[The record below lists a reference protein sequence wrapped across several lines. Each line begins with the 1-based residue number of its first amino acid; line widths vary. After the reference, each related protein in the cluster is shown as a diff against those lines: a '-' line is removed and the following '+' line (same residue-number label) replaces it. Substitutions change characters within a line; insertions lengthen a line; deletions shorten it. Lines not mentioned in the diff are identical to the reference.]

1 MEKRQKD
8 ETLDLFAE
16 AFHEV
21 VVPALEDIK
30 TEIKELKTD
39 LTSQIDRLDNKV
51 EMYTRKFVQVTDH
64 QGDKLDNHEK
74 RIKRLESKR
83 ILN

>member
-1 MEKRQKD
+1 MKKRQKD
-8 ETLDLFAE
+8 KTLDLFTE

-21 VVPALEDIK
+21 VVPVLQDFKAEVK
-30 TEIKELKTD
+30 AEFKEVKD
-39 LTSQIDRLDNKV
+39 NIDKLDNKV

-64 QGDKLDNHEK
+64 HGDKLDNHEK
-74 RIKRLESKR
+74 RIRRLESKR